1 MSVFGIDYDY
11 SNPPL
16 VHAKLINKKFKTKNN
31 CFADI
36 GRKFSKAVY
45 SSEEV
50 SLEEAEIFEKRY
62 NEGLTIIKNSL
73 KHPFGKI
80 VKLFFLRYPF
90 TI

>member
-1 MSVFGIDYDY
+1 
-11 SNPPL
+11 
-16 VHAKLINKKFKTKNN
+16 VHAKFINKKFKTKNN

-36 GRKFSKAVY
+36 GMKFSKAVY
-45 SSEEV
+45 CSEEV

-62 NEGLTIIKNSL
+62 NEGLSIIKNSL

-80 VKLFFLRYPF
+80 VKLFFLKYPF